1 MTWTIEYSRD
11 ADRFIQTEGI
21 QGEVTKQIQGF
32 LKRLMGESI
41 NIDVKKLKGEWQG
54 YFRIRK
60 GRLRIIFSIDT
71 SHRSLYIER
80 IDFRGDAYK

>member
-1 MTWTIEYSRD
+1 MRWTIEYSRY
-11 ADRFIQTEGI
+11 ADRFIQEESI
-21 QGEVTKQIQGF
+21 QGEVNRQIEGF
-32 LKRLMGESI
+32 LRKLLGESI
-41 NIDVKKLKGEWQG
+41 NIDVKKLKGEWKG

-71 SHRSLYIER
+71 SHRSIYVER